1 MLKTPSEIYFAYVQ
15 EQACT
20 LCHRPIAGQRYHAD
34 PERDGFLHTACLAFE
49 VELKNQRSL
58 QAA

>member
-15 EQACT
+15 EQPCT
-20 LCHRPIAGQRYHAD
+20 LCHCPIAGQRYHAD
-34 PERDGFLHTACLAFE
+34 PERDGYAHQICIA
-49 VELKNQRSL
+49 VEADKSL